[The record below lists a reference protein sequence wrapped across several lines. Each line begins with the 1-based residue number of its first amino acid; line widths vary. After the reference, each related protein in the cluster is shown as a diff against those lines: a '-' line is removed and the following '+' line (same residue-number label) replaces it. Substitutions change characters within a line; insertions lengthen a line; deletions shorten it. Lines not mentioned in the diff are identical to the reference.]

1 LQDHKVNAV
10 LLVLPEL
17 MVKMELLGQLALPD
31 LKVRQ
36 GQLVQRVRLALPD
49 LRDLL
54 EVLGPTEV
62 FTTQR
67 PLL

>member
-31 LKVRQ
+31 LKVLQ
-36 GQLVQRVRLALPD
+36 AQPVQPVRLALQE

-62 FTTQR
+62 FMTQ
-67 PLL
+67 LQCS